1 MDREGNSKG
10 GEITVI
16 PWRISEGLRK
26 KQRKAILFF
35 FFSLMKRSK
44 NHPTT

>member
-1 MDREGNSKG
+1 VIYEKLKKG
-10 GEITVI
+10 
-16 PWRISEGLRK
+16 K
-26 KQRKAILFF
+26 YYF

>member
-1 MDREGNSKG
+1 MSFESGIELSLSFMNGVIYEKLKKG
-10 GEITVI
+10 
-16 PWRISEGLRK
+16 K
-26 KQRKAILFF
+26 YYF